1 MSYED
6 KQRCELIKD
15 RAMTFAKTFIYWFAD
30 NGEAV
35 PYVRSLTYRFAQCA
49 FWSACLLADIRPFSV
64 SVPKTVI
71 PSIKYEIRKGTNEF
85 KTYIYEV

>member
-1 MSYED
+1 
-6 KQRCELIKD
+6 
-15 RAMTFAKTFIYWFAD
+15 MTFAKTFIYWFAD